1 MDGKCWST
9 PTSTGPGVIDQIGW
23 LDLLDRLLAS
33 ASSHLPADSL
43 ALLQHAGRRMRRRRH
58 FAGFTSL
65 VGLAG
70 GTGSGK
76 SSLFNAIS
84 ATELAE
90 PGAKRP
96 TTAKP
101 LVLVPSDQGSRLANL
116 WVELGIAQVEAA
128 ADDLDFVLIDLPDV
142 DSLDPSHRQQ
152 VDELL
157 SDLDLVVWVTDPEKY
172 RDRVLHDQFLRPLA
186 GHAGRFLF
194 VLNQIDRLRPSELE
208 EVLIDLESALRQD
221 GFADPSV
228 WPVAADPPIGPPLGI
243 DELRAGIR
251 AACSEQGER
260 RVRVEIAR
268 LLRLIDRDL
277 APVDFNRRWEKVRN
291 DAAARWPQGR
301 DEILEF
307 VEVLRAD
314 APEVSIIEP
323 LAVIGVVTAS
333 TPEEIARYLDQTLG
347 RALREIL
354 RPRALSKAIAAE
366 LQLAL
371 AEPS

>member
-1 MDGKCWST
+1 
-9 PTSTGPGVIDQIGW
+9 
-23 LDLLDRLLAS
+23 
-33 ASSHLPADSL
+33 
-43 ALLQHAGRRMRRRRH
+43 
-58 FAGFTSL
+58 
-65 VGLAG
+65 
-70 GTGSGK
+70 GSGK

-101 LVLVPSDQGSRLANL
+101 LVLVPSDQESRLANL
-116 WVELGIAQVEAA
+116 WDELGIAQVEAA
-128 ADDLDFVLIDLPDV
+128 PDNLEFGDLGFVLIDLPDV

-194 VLNQIDRLRPSELE
+194 VLNQIDRLRASELE
-208 EVLIDLESALRQD
+208 EVLSDLASALRHD

-251 AACSEQGER
+251 AAGSERSAR
-260 RVRVEIAR
+260 RVRVEIGR

-277 APVDFNRRWEKVRN
+277 APVDFDRRWDKVRK
-291 DAAARWPQGR
+291 DAARRWPAGR

-307 VEVLRAD
+307 VEALKAD
-314 APEVSIIEP
+314 APEVSTIEP
-323 LAVIGVVTAS
+323 LAVIGAVTA
-333 TPEEIARYLDQTLG
+333 TTREEIARHLDQTLG
-347 RALREIL
+347 RSLREKL